1 MNTKDYTTRVLHTPF
16 AKKDSHNALHMPV
29 YDNAAFEFDNAQDM
43 ELAFAGRKPAH
54 SYSRITNPTVEH
66 LEQVVKNTTG
76 ALTVTALS
84 SGMAAIADT
93 FIAAFCTGDHIVA
106 ANNLFGNTRSLFAS
120 TLGAFGLEFSFVD
133 FSELSEIE
141 KAIRPETKAVFFETI
156 TNPQLEVTDVAAL
169 AELAN
174 KNNLLVIADTTVT
187 PSYLFNAKEHGVH
200 IEIVSST
207 KFVSGGA
214 TSVGGLVVDYGT
226 FDWSSFEKYAPLVKQ
241 FGPMAFSVNFK
252 RQVFRNLG
260 SCMSPHVAYLQTLGM
275 ETLALRVDRAIENS
289 KKVAAYLQQHSKV
302 KATVYPGLE
311 DSKYKALVDK
321 QFGGKGGSIV
331 CFELENK
338 EHCFALLD
346 NLQMIK
352 RSTNL
357 NDNKSLIIHPASTI
371 FSEYTPEQRAEMH
384 VGEGLVRL
392 SVGIEGADDLIADLE
407 QALEKISI

>member
-1 MNTKDYTTRVLHTPF
+1 MTTKDYTTRVLHTPF

-29 YDNAAFEFDNAQDM
+29 YDNAAFEFDNAADM
-43 ELAFAGRKPAH
+43 ELAFTGRKPAH

-93 FIAAFCTGDHIVA
+93 FIAAFRTGDHVVA
-106 ANNLFGNTRSLFAS
+106 ASNLFGNTRSLFET
-120 TLGAFGLEFSFVD
+120 TLGAFGLEFSFVN
-133 FSELSEIE
+133 FSDLSEIE

-156 TNPQLEVTDVAAL
+156 TNPQLEVTDVAAV
-169 AELAN
+169 AELAK

-187 PSYLFNAKEHGVH
+187 PANLFNAKAHGVH
-200 IEIVSST
+200 IELVSST
-207 KFVSGGA
+207 KFISGGA
-214 TSVGGLVVDYGT
+214 TSIGGLVIDYGT
-226 FDWSSFEKYAPLVKQ
+226 FDWNTFEKYTPMVKQ

-252 RQVFRNLG
+252 RQAFRNLG

-289 KKVAAYLQQHSKV
+289 LKVAEYLKGHEKI
-302 KATVYPGLE
+302 KTTVYPGLA
-311 DSKYKALVDK
+311 DSNYKALVDK
-321 QFGGKGGSIV
+321 QFSGKGGSIV
-331 CFELENK
+331 CFELETK
-338 EHCFALLD
+338 EQCFALLD
-346 NLQMIK
+346 NLNMIK

-371 FSEYTPEQRAEMH
+371 FSEYTPEQRTEMQ
-384 VGEGLVRL
+384 VGEGLIRL
-392 SVGIEGADDLIADLE
+392 SVGIEGAGDLIADLE
-407 QALEKISI
+407 QALEKI